1 MMKQPPIRPLDG
13 VVPYPPEAAAAYR
26 AAGAWQPGSIPQR
39 LREVAAAHG
48 PGRAVVTIS
57 GTLTYAE
64 LDARSDAV
72 AAGLL
77 SLGLVPGERVLLQV
91 TNSETAIL
99 LWYGLLKAGLIPVC
113 TLAIYRR
120 HEITEIARQTGAAAH
135 VVQADFRGH
144 DLVGLAEE
152 VADEI
157 KGLRLIITV
166 GASGGPCFRIEDM
179 VGRGVTAGERA
190 RLLEIAGG
198 LQDEDVA
205 VLQLSGG
212 TTGTPKI
219 IPRLHAEYWY
229 NARATSEWWG
239 HGPESL
245 LALALPVVHNAG
257 ISNALHAA
265 HAVGG
270 AILLGLPPAD
280 VMLPLMADHGA
291 TWTMTPPGLV
301 TEYMTHPRFGE
312 AVTRLDSWM
321 LTAARV
327 PRGVFDAL
335 TRRGVHVTQAF
346 GMSEGLFC
354 FTPREASPE
363 VRAQT
368 LGRPISSLD
377 AVKVLVPGS
386 DREVPDGEVGELAAR
401 GPYTIRGY
409 LAARERNAEAFTAD
423 GFYRSG
429 DLVRKVVMDGEE
441 WLALAGRV
449 KDLIDRGGE
458 KVNAEEVEGLL
469 SRHPGIREVA
479 VVAMP
484 DERLGERAC
493 AYIVPA
499 DPSTPPT
506 LADLTRHMEELGA
519 AKYKWPERVE
529 ILAQLPRTQVGKVTK
544 FALRQDIRRR
554 MGLPEKDVQ

>member
-1 MMKQPPIRPLDG
+1 M
-13 VVPYPPEAAAAYR
+13 
-26 AAGAWQPGSIPQR
+26 
-39 LREVAAAHG
+39 
-48 PGRAVVTIS
+48 
-57 GTLTYAE
+57 
-64 LDARSDAV
+64 
-72 AAGLL
+72 
-77 SLGLVPGERVLLQV
+77 

-113 TLAIYRR
+113 TLAIHRR
-120 HEITEIARQTGAAAH
+120 HEITEIARQTGAVAH
-135 VVQADFRGH
+135 AVQADFGGH
-144 DLVGLAEE
+144 DLVGLAG
-152 VADEI
+152 EI
-157 KGLRLIITV
+157 AGEIDDLRLIITV
-166 GASGGPCFRIEDM
+166 GATCGPEPRAEDLA
-179 VGRGVTAGERA
+179 GRVVAAGERA
-190 RLLEIAGG
+190 RLLEVAAD
-198 LQDEDVA
+198 LEDDDVA

-212 TTGTPKI
+212 TTGTPKV

-245 LALALPVVHNAG
+245 LAVALPIVHNAG

-280 VMLPLMADHGA
+280 IILPLMAEHGA

-301 TEYMTHPRFGE
+301 TEYLAHPRFDE
-312 AVTRLDSWM
+312 AVARLDSWM

-327 PRGVFDAL
+327 PRAVFDAL
-335 TRRGVHVTQAF
+335 TGRGVHVTQAF

-354 FTPREASPE
+354 FTPRDASPE

-368 LGRPISSLD
+368 LGRPISPLD
-377 AVKVLVPGS
+377 AVKVLAPGM
-386 DREVPDGEVGELAAR
+386 DREVPAGDMGELAAR

-409 LAARERNAEAFTAD
+409 LAAPERNAEAFTED

-429 DLVRKVVMDGEE
+429 NLVRKVVVDGEE
-441 WLALAGRV
+441 WFALAGRA

-458 KVNAEEVEGLL
+458 KINAEEVEGLL
-469 SRHPGIREVA
+469 SRHPGIREAA

-493 AYIVPA
+493 AFIVPV
-499 DPSTPPT
+499 DPSAPPT
-506 LADLTRHMEELGA
+506 LADLTRHMDELGV

-529 ILAQLPRTQVGKVTK
+529 VIGELPRTQVGKVTK
-544 FALRQDIRRR
+544 FALRRDVRRR
-554 MGLPEKDVQ
+554 MGLPEADVE